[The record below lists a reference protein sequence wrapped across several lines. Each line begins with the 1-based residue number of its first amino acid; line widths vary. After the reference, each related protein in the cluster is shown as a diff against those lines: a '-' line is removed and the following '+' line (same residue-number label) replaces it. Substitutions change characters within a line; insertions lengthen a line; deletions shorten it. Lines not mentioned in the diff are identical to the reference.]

1 MDSFV
6 SMYLSPLLAIKI
18 SFCLECNSSESVRQV
33 SLHIDSIGLEEAIAE
48 QDSAIEAMMSEAL
61 SAFEHLRSG
70 DLGRVGSKADPKDGD
85 FHGDP
90 TRPITHEETFG
101 QTASGDE
108 RGTAGGAGNGT
119 GPSADATDQAAA
131 ESADADGAASIDS
144 QFEDLMKG
152 IDIDEMASACRTIP
166 AQATTWAVSAAGR
179 RH

>member
-1 MDSFV
+1 M
-6 SMYLSPLLAIKI
+6 
-18 SFCLECNSSESVRQV
+18 RQV

-119 GPSADATDQAAA
+119 GPSADATDQPRPNLLTPMALRP
-131 ESADADGAASIDS
+131 SIRS
-144 QFEDLMKG
+144 SK
-152 IDIDEMASACRTIP
+152 T
-166 AQATTWAVSAAGR
+166 
-179 RH
+179 

>member
-1 MDSFV
+1 M
-6 SMYLSPLLAIKI
+6 
-18 SFCLECNSSESVRQV
+18 RR
-33 SLHIDSIGLEEAIAE
+33 
-48 QDSAIEAMMSEAL
+48 
-61 SAFEHLRSG
+61 RS
-70 DLGRVGSKADPKDGD
+70 
-85 FHGDP
+85 
-90 TRPITHEETFG
+90 G

-152 IDIDEMASACRTIP
+152 IDIDEMAFGMAGRYRRRRRP
-166 AQATTWAVSAAGR
+166 GRYRRRGR

>member
-1 MDSFV
+1 MAIGFTTAGTSMMPDSRYDTTRRTWRALSSAERA
-6 SMYLSPLLAIKI
+6 SMSAAYNLRVGLMMAALS
-18 SFCLECNSSESVRQV
+18 FGTSESVRQV

-108 RGTAGGAGNGT
+108 RGTAG
-119 GPSADATDQAAA
+119 
-131 ESADADGAASIDS
+131 E
-144 QFEDLMKG
+144 
-152 IDIDEMASACRTIP
+152 
-166 AQATTWAVSAAGR
+166 QATVPDRLRMLRIRPRPNPLTPMALRPSIR
-179 RH
+179 SSKT